1 MKKYLMIL
9 TLISAL
15 ILVSGCINSGNQT
28 SGNSNNTKTYSV
40 DDITFHYPGNWVT
53 LASQARD
60 SVIAVGDP
68 NTNDGNGNA
77 RVNVVIQKTAQPQNE
92 TFFQY
97 FNDTYT
103 QFASQNLSFMQISK
117 GTITINGLNG
127 YETVYKI
134 NSSEIKEQR
143 AVWIQKNNNVYIILC
158 TAPKSDYN
166 NQQSNF
172 DTIVNSFQI
181 Q

>member
-1 MKKYLMIL
+1 MIL
-9 TLISAL
+9 TLISAI

-40 DDITFHYPGNWVT
+40 DDITFQYPGTWIT

-60 SVIAVGDP
+60 SVIALGDP

-103 QFASQNLSFMQISK
+103 QFASQNLGFTLISQ
-117 GTITINGLNG
+117 GTLMVNGLNG
-127 YETVYKI
+127 YETVYTT

-143 AVWIQKNNNVYIILC
+143 AVWIQKNGNVYIILC
-158 TAPKSDYN
+158 TAPESDYST
-166 NQQSNF
+166 QQSNF
-172 DTIVNSFQI
+172 DTIINSFQI